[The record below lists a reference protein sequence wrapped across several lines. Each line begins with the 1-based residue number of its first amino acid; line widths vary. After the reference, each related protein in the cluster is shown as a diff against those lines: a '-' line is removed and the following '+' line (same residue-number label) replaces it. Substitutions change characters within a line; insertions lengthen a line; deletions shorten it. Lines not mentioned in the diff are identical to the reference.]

1 MQFSRL
7 SLFVVAFT
15 ALFAVTLSQPSPYTG
30 GGGPGGY
37 MAYILSPQVA
47 YGVLSPVALVG
58 IVGYLGAGRVDL
70 VLSDAYGATY
80 LSPNLLNQPQNQA
93 NWVIGAG
100 ICQQNG
106 ANCLRRRQLGLAVT
120 DMIQEELEGQGL
132 MNTFMMKSGGG
143 LQDNEDYNNPSKARF
158 GKMAKSFL
166 STESYNR
173 LKQYETLKSTTKTT
187 ALKNRPTAFIK
198 QSGGHTV
205 CNVCGVRG
213 EILME
218 DGETCVVREQCDES
232 DNLPNPTGG
241 IELPRVSLMS
251 FTLDAACKAEDG
263 VTACL
268 NEATLKATM
277 LDTFGST
284 ARISVADGFNF
295 DMEDLYDPIDRENM
309 MREENARRLQSLVL
323 DVDENLEQCSVHST
337 YIVSAVFMDDEE
349 FKTARKEMGSETIE
363 DDIATFLAVDH
374 DNLCG
379 IKVTPKFAY
388 HIPAPNDPAFNR
400 VVRPLEAS
408 MSIPTIQVASDEN
421 GHENILV
428 RGETYR
434 VVMDDF
440 KTGETV
446 TVHLVKVNDNDGSE
460 EVRTLKSIQN
470 FSSDMG
476 PIEFDWTVGDLQPIG
491 SYYFEVTIKDTPVS
505 YSSAFEILA

>member
-1 MQFSRL
+1 MQIARL
-7 SLFVVAFT
+7 SLAVVAFT
-15 ALFAVTLSQPSPYTG
+15 ALFAVTTFSQPSTYTG

-37 MAYILSPQVA
+37 MAFILSPQVA
-47 YGVLSPVALVG
+47 YGALSPTALVG
-58 IVGYLGAGRVDL
+58 IVGYLGAGRIDL
-70 VLSDAYGATY
+70 VLSDFYGSTV
-80 LSPNLLNQPQNQA
+80 LSPQLLQQPKNQA
-93 NWVIGAG
+93 NWVVGAG
-100 ICQQNG
+100 KCQQNG
-106 ANCLRRRQLGLAVT
+106 ANCLRRQLGLAVT
-120 DMIQEELEGQGL
+120 DMISEELEGQGL
-132 MNTFMMKSGGG
+132 MNTFMMKSNAG
-143 LQDNEDYNNPSKARF
+143 LEQHEDYNDPSKARF

-166 STESYNR
+166 STETFNR
-173 LKQYETLKSTTKTT
+173 LKQYESLNSLKAT
-187 ALKNRPTAFIK
+187 ALKDRPTASIL
-198 QSGGHTV
+198 QSGGNTV
-205 CNVCGVRG
+205 CNVCGVKG
-213 EILME
+213 DIIME
-218 DGETCVVREQCDES
+218 DGERCVVREECDAS
-232 DNLPNPTGG
+232 DNLPNPDGG

-251 FTLDAACKAEDG
+251 FTLDAACKSEDG

-268 NEATLKATM
+268 DEATVKATM

-284 ARISVADGFNF
+284 ARISVAEGSNF
-295 DMEDLYDPIDRENM
+295 DMEDLFDPIDRENL
-309 MREENARRLQSLVL
+309 MREENARRLQSLNL
-323 DVDENLEQCSVHST
+323 DVDGSLAQCSVHNT

-349 FKTARKEMGSETIE
+349 FKAARKEMGSETVE

-388 HIPAPNDPAFNR
+388 HIPAPNDPAFNKA
-400 VVRPLEAS
+400 VRPLEAS

-434 VVMDDF
+434 IVMDDF

-446 TVHLVKVNDNDGSE
+446 SVHLVKVNDNDGSE

-491 SYYFEVTIKDTPVS
+491 SYYFEVTIKETPVS

>member
-1 MQFSRL
+1 MQIAKL
-7 SLFVVAFT
+7 SFAVVAFT
-15 ALFAVTLSQPSPYTG
+15 ALFAVTFSQTTPYTG

-37 MAYILSPQVA
+37 MAFILSPQVA
-47 YGVLSPVALVG
+47 YGALSPTALVG
-58 IVGYLGAGRVDL
+58 IVGYLGAGRIDL
-70 VLSDAYGATY
+70 VLSDFYGNAVK
-80 LSPNLLNQPQNQA
+80 SPQLLQQAKNQA
-93 NWVIGAG
+93 NWVVGAG

-106 ANCLRRRQLGLAVT
+106 ANCQRRQLGLAVT
-120 DMIQEELEGQGL
+120 DMIKEELEGQGL
-132 MNTFMMKSGGG
+132 MNTFMMKSSGG
-143 LQDNEDYNNPSKARF
+143 LNDNDDYYNPSKARF
-158 GKMAKSFL
+158 GKMTKSFL
-166 STESYNR
+166 STETYNR
-173 LKQYETLKSTTKTT
+173 LKQYESLSSIQTSEIKD
-187 ALKNRPTAFIK
+187 RPTAFIK
-198 QSGGHTV
+198 QSGGNTV
-205 CNVCGVRG
+205 CNVCGIKG

-218 DGETCVVREQCDES
+218 DGETCVVRENCDVS
-232 DNLPNPTGG
+232 DNLPNPNGG

-268 NEATLKATM
+268 NEATIKATM

-284 ARISVADGFNF
+284 ARISVAEGSNF

-309 MREENARRLQSLVL
+309 MREENARRLQNLVL
-323 DVDENLEQCSVHST
+323 DVDQSLEQCSVHST

-349 FKTARKEMGSETIE
+349 FKTARKEMGSETVE
-363 DDIATFLAVDH
+363 DDIATFLSVDH

-388 HIPAPNDPAFNR
+388 HIPAPNDPAFNKA
-400 VVRPLEAS
+400 VRPLEAS

-446 TVHLVKVNDNDGSE
+446 TVHLVKVNDDDSSE